1 MNRFQEDEQSEKFI
15 LNQPRFENY
24 NNSNNPNNPDNSNN
38 SQLPRSFSSSS
49 RSNMSISSSNS
60 PIPPRLEGKEVLE
73 LSVKLLHMVLKA
85 YKTVGETVLS

>member
-24 NNSNNPNNPDNSNN
+24 NNSNNPDNSNN

-73 LSVKLLHMVLKA
+73 LSVKLLHMILKA